1 MTGRRTAALLVIA
14 LLLVG
19 APAWAHALGISLG
32 VYTARG
38 SSVLGTLTFARGELA
53 ALIPALDANHDGHLS
68 ALEVSYAR
76 PLLRQHVLDR
86 VLVTSGPDTCAPA
99 LLDAGLTEEDGV
111 VVRGRWD
118 CTPGAAPF
126 VIDLAL
132 LDDLAPGH
140 RHIVGAELLS
150 CDERR
155 LTLVR
160 VPDAVTPPDPAPPPN
175 PTSRKQ
181 DGSTGFKRAEDAPL
195 IAADP
200 GPYKLAPTDPGGA
213 AVAGISDSIAA
224 AGRGDDAGGAIDITA
239 LPEEPLARPGTVAE
253 PPTDLLPPAKA
264 TVPVAPPVN
273 KVTTPLPPPVKA
285 VAAPVV
291 APVAEKPKAKPIKP
305 PPADAPKTAKPDPLA
320 DPAPP
325 KPAAKSASGTALQ
338 LGAFSTEAKADAAWT
353 TAVGHAPALGGL
365 SKRIEPIER
374 GGKTLYRLRAGGVA
388 SKAAAD
394 ELCVKVKAGGDAC
407 LVAE

>member
-1 MTGRRTAALLVIA
+1 MARGNYDPDDDLDDDAPWLAEGVREKSRGSTMVPRGRIIGGGLIA
-14 LLLVG
+14 L
-19 APAWAHALGISLG
+19 ALIVLIGLG
-32 VYTARG
+32 V
-38 SSVLGTLTFARGELA
+38 F
-53 ALIPALDANHDGHLS
+53 LIS
-68 ALEVSYAR
+68 
-76 PLLRQHVLDR
+76 
-86 VLVTSGPDTCAPA
+86 
-99 LLDAGLTEEDGV
+99 
-111 VVRGRWD
+111 
-118 CTPGAAPF
+118 
-126 VIDLAL
+126 
-132 LDDLAPGH
+132 
-140 RHIVGAELLS
+140 
-150 CDERR
+150 
-155 LTLVR
+155 
-160 VPDAVTPPDPAPPPN
+160 
-175 PTSRKQ
+175 SRKQ

-305 PPADAPKTAKPDPLA
+305 PPADPPKTAKPDPLA